1 MVLLVSASRWWS
13 VLQHNLAG
21 MPTLTLHERTVAY
34 DEAGGGAAP
43 PLLLVHG
50 FTGGRDDF
58 ADVVEPLAAD
68 RRVVAVD
75 LPGHGGSAGAD
86 DPDAY
91 GLQTL
96 AGWVLDVAEA
106 LDLGEHHLLGH
117 SMGGL
122 VAQRAAATASQRLR
136 SLLLMDTGVGALR
149 EELGERVV
157 QIAVAA
163 RDEGPDAALAVSL
176 DGAELPPA
184 ELAAARE
191 RFHRLNPAAVVGA
204 ARGLVTAAPLG
215 AFLRG
220 IDMPVLVIHGEHDEA
235 WLPSEQRLLAGTVA
249 GAVHVIVPDAA
260 HSPQRENLDFW
271 VAVVRRFLLRA
282 DAGD

>member
-1 MVLLVSASRWWS
+1 MATIIV
-13 VLQHNLAG
+13 Q
-21 MPTLTLHERTVAY
+21 ERTVAY
-34 DEAGGGAAP
+34 DEAGGGQAP

-58 ADVVEPLAAD
+58 EEVLEPLGAD

-75 LPGHGGSAGAD
+75 LPGHGGSAGSD
-86 DPDAY
+86 DPAAY
-91 GLQTL
+91 GLETL
-96 AGWVLDVAEA
+96 AAWVLDVAAA

-122 VAQRAAATASQRLR
+122 IAQRAAAAASHRLC

-149 EELGERVV
+149 EEFGDRVV
-157 QIAVAA
+157 RIAVAA

-176 DGAELPPA
+176 DGAELPAA
-184 ELAAARE
+184 ELSAARE
-191 RFHRLNPAAVVGA
+191 RFHALNPAAVVGG

-220 IDMPVLVIHGEHDEA
+220 IDIPVLVMHGEHDEA
-235 WLPSEQRLLAGTVA
+235 WLPHEQRLLANTTA
-249 GAVHVIVPDAA
+249 GAVHVVVPDAA
-260 HSPQRENLDFW
+260 HSPQRENLDIW
-271 VAVVRRFLLRA
+271 VAVVRRFLRRT
-282 DAGD
+282 DEGR